1 MTDREKT
8 HLTRILNTIR
18 NQFLIG
24 LVVAVPLVVTILV
37 LLWLF
42 NTVDNILQPIIR
54 IVGGSN
60 LPGSNLPGVG
70 LVATILLIYLAG
82 LVSSNVVGRQLIR
95 YGENMV
101 YRVPLVRTLYSS
113 IKQVVESF
121 SSNGKN
127 NFLQVVLVEYPRK
140 GVMSLAFVTSELC
153 DKSGQKMLSLLIPTA
168 PNPLS
173 GYVIVVRE
181 EEVVHTTMKIDAA
194 MRMIISCGAILPPAS
209 NGGKPLTN
217 WPPAFGKEEEASV
230 EDEGRDENL
239 TYPPAR

>member
-1 MTDREKT
+1 MTDRGKT

-24 LVVAVPLVVTILV
+24 LVMAVPLVVTILV

-42 NTVDNILQPIIR
+42 NTVDNILQPITR

-60 LPGSNLPGVG
+60 PPGVG

-95 YGENMV
+95 YGEKLV
-101 YRVPLVRTLYSS
+101 YRVPLVRILYSS
-113 IKQVVESF
+113 IKQLVENF

-140 GVMSLAFVTSELC
+140 GVLSLSFVTSELC
-153 DKSGQKMLSLLIPTA
+153 DKAGRKMLTLLIPTA

-173 GYVIVVRE
+173 GYIIVVPE
-181 EEVVHTTMKIDAA
+181 EEVVRTDIKIDAA
-194 MRMIISCGAILPPAS
+194 MKMMISCGVILPS
-209 NGGKPLTN
+209 ETKGGKPLTN
-217 WPPAFGKEEEASV
+217 WPPAFGKKEEASV

>member
-1 MTDREKT
+1 MANREKT

-54 IVGGSN
+54 IVV
-60 LPGSNLPGVG
+60 GSNLPGVG

-113 IKQVVESF
+113 IKQVMENF

-173 GYVIVVRE
+173 GYVIVVPE
-181 EEVVHTTMKIDAA
+181 EEIVRTSMKIDAA
-194 MRMIISCGAILPPAS
+194 MRMIISCGAILPPDTS
-209 NGGKPLTN
+209 NGKPLTN

>member
-1 MTDREKT
+1 MADRGKT

-54 IVGGSN
+54 IVD
-60 LPGSNLPGVG
+60 GSNLPGVG
-70 LVATILLIYLAG
+70 LVATILLIYLTG

-101 YRVPLVRTLYSS
+101 YRVPLVRTLYSL

-127 NFLQVVLVEYPRK
+127 NFLQVVLVEYPRR

-173 GYVIVVRE
+173 GYVIVVPE
-181 EEVVHTTMKIDAA
+181 EEVVRTSMKIDAA
-194 MRMIISCGAILPPAS
+194 MRMIISCGAILPPDTS
-209 NGGKPLTN
+209 NGKPLTN

>member
-1 MTDREKT
+1 MADREKT

-54 IVGGSN
+54 IVV
-60 LPGSNLPGVG
+60 GSNLPGVG

-113 IKQVVESF
+113 IKQVMENF

-127 NFLQVVLVEYPRK
+127 NFLQVVLVEYPRR

-173 GYVIVVRE
+173 GYVIVVPE
-181 EEVVHTTMKIDAA
+181 EEIVRTSMKIDAA
-194 MRMIISCGAILPPAS
+194 MRMIISCGAILPPDTS
-209 NGGKPLTN
+209 NGKPLTN